1 MIFAVDV
8 NYIEDKALVAG
19 ILFEY
24 WQGSETICQITTKI
38 NNVSEYEPGQFYK
51 RELPCILEILTQ
63 LESLP
68 EIIVVDGYVE
78 LGSEQKPGLG
88 KHLHDAIDGKS
99 IIIGVAKN
107 RFEDTPVE
115 TEVFRGGSQRPL
127 YVTAIGTRSPEKCR
141 VVTAHYFSIDINQVE
156 AKNTTE
162 QIMINI
168 TSYIY

>member
-1 MIFAVDV
+1 M
-8 NYIEDKALVAG
+8 
-19 ILFEY
+19 
-24 WQGSETICQITTKI
+24 
-38 NNVSEYEPGQFYK
+38 
-51 RELPCILEILTQ
+51 PCILEILAQ

-115 TEVFRGGSQRPL
+115 AEVFRGGSQRPL
-127 YVTAIGTRSPEKCR
+127 YSGL
-141 VVTAHYFSIDINQVE
+141 QVGE
-156 AKNTTE
+156 VQLFFKAFLG
-162 QIMINI
+162 IRFNI
-168 TSYIY
+168 